1 MNWPSVY
8 CKVTTALQISGN
20 LAAGRYMLSD

>member
-1 MNWPSVY
+1 MNWRSVY
-8 CKVTTALQISGN
+8 YRVTTALQMSGN